1 MKPTIFAA
9 IAIVSV
15 PILCRAQSSVTLYGN
30 IDAGIGYTNNQKG
43 GSAVQMINGR
53 GGSFFGFKGAEDLGE
68 GLQATFW
75 LENGFTA
82 ANGVLGQNGAL
93 FGRQAQ
99 VGLKGKFGALTL
111 GNQYD
116 TMVDDLQAYS
126 SAVYFGGSYG
136 ARAGDVD
143 NVWGDWH
150 VNNSVKYVSPVFG
163 GLTAEGIYSFG
174 GQPGSTAKDRIYG
187 AGFNFA
193 AGVFSLG
200 GAYMNVNNPAV
211 SIYQGTSAP
220 IASQTFGAPFNS
232 PIYNGYL
239 SAQNLQIAGA
249 GASLSINGLTLDA
262 LYTNTRFR
270 EIAPTVG
277 GNQRTQA
284 GFNTYEINGTYYV
297 RPDIVASGGVMYTS
311 ATGANYL
318 QPVAGVNYL
327 LSKRTLVYL
336 LGTWMRANGIDSTGH
351 AAVADITNVNPSSN
365 RNQVGMRIG
374 LRTRF

>member
-1 MKPTIFAA
+1 
-9 IAIVSV
+9 
-15 PILCRAQSSVTLYGN
+15 
-30 IDAGIGYTNNQKG
+30 
-43 GSAVQMINGR
+43 
-53 GGSFFGFKGAEDLGE
+53 
-68 GLQATFW
+68 
-75 LENGFTA
+75 
-82 ANGVLGQNGAL
+82 
-93 FGRQAQ
+93 
-99 VGLKGKFGALTL
+99 
-111 GNQYD
+111 
-116 TMVDDLQAYS
+116 
-126 SAVYFGGSYG
+126 
-136 ARAGDVD
+136 
-143 NVWGDWH
+143 
-150 VNNSVKYVSPVFG
+150 
-163 GLTAEGIYSFG
+163 
-174 GQPGSTAKDRIYG
+174 
-187 AGFNFA
+187 
-193 AGVFSLG
+193 
-200 GAYMNVNNPAV
+200 MNVNNPAV

-284 GFNTYEINGTYYV
+284 GFNTYEINGTYYL
-297 RPDIVASGGVMYTS
+297 RPDIVASAGVMYTS

-351 AAVADITNVNPSSN
+351 AAVADITNVNSSSN
-365 RNQVGMRIG
+365 RNQVGVRIG